1 MAVAESLP
9 YENPGLLGL
18 DVESC
23 GILVSFCLWYKMV
36 PCIVPWCVV
45 SVFPSTVYCGVG
57 GGCPFLGECSYFLSC
72 KLITMYL

>member
-18 DVESC
+18 DVESY

-36 PCIVPWCVV
+36 SCIVPWCVV
-45 SVFPSTVYCGVG
+45 SIFPSTVYWVG
-57 GGCPFLGECSYFLSC
+57 GNVLSC
-72 KLITMYL
+72 VYVLSSFLVN

>member
-57 GGCPFLGECSYFLSC
+57 GGLSFPG
-72 KLITMYL
+72 